1 MANGPTN
8 LLNRQVDIDNMSYAR
23 RSMIR
28 CGLALGRD
36 GTWNVNKLFP
46 QLQQIVAKHQQYF
59 EGLEVPQL
67 HMAN

>member
-1 MANGPTN
+1 LAANFIEDV
-8 LLNRQVDIDNMSYAR
+8 NRQVDIDNISYAR

-28 CGLALGRD
+28 CGLALGAH
-36 GTWNVNKLFP
+36 GTWSVNQLFS

-59 EGLEVPQL
+59 EGLEVPHL